1 MYSFAG
7 LVDAS
12 VVSARA
18 ILSARVCEMSIVN
31 VVLGDSWEPEVECF
45 ESTCIEFK
53 EAAPVPPNV
62 SVERSSVTLRLYCD
76 AVPRMSMSAASNF
89 DCRLLRWKGDMG
101 LSKFTS
107 AKEPLR

>member
-62 SVERSSVTLRLYCD
+62 SVTLRLYCD